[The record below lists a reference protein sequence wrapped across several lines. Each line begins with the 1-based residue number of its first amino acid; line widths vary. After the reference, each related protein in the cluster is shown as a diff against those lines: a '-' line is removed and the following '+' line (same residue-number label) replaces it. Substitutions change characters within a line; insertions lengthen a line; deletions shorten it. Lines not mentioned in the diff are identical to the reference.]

1 MSDPVQPPV
10 IRMREVTAGAMNDPA
25 VTVVR
30 GVNWSV
36 AAGDFWVVAGQQGS
50 GRSNFLM
57 MTGGLM
63 LPTEGEY
70 ELFGEPLAAFEA
82 DRLQQRLRVGFVFDG
97 GHLFNRLTVAENV
110 ALPLRYHRELPE
122 AELAGRVKQLLEA
135 TGLAG
140 WADSMAGTL
149 GWTWQKRVGLARTL
163 ALEPELLLLD
173 NPLGGVDARHVAW
186 WVDTVGKIAAGNW
199 PGTAPRGTTIV
210 LTADDTHP
218 WRGHARQFAR
228 LHDGGFELDR

>member
-1 MSDPVQPPV
+1 MKPNEPV

-36 AAGDFWVVAGQQGS
+36 NAGDFWVVAGQQGS

-57 MTGGLM
+57 MTAGLM
-63 LPTEGEY
+63 LPAEGEY
-70 ELFGEPLAAFEA
+70 ELFGEPLSAFEE
-82 DRLQQRLRVGFVFDG
+82 DRLRLRLRVGFVFDG
-97 GHLFNRLTVAENV
+97 RHLFNRLTVAENV
-110 ALPLRYHRELPE
+110 ALPLRYHREMPE
-122 AELAGRVKQLLEA
+122 AELAGRVAQLLETA
-135 TGLAG
+135 GLEA
-140 WADSMAGTL
+140 WADSPAGTL
-149 GWTWQKRVGLARTL
+149 GWTWQKRVGLARAL

-186 WVDTVGKIAAGNW
+186 WVDAVGKIAAGKW
-199 PGTAPRGTTIV
+199 PGGAPRATTLV

-218 WRGHARQFAR
+218 WQGHARQFAR
-228 LHDGGFELDR
+228 LQDCGFKLEN